1 LILGTSF
8 FIGNVREAAIA
19 VGINRTACTVFE
31 IYMLVC
37 LSDSSVTPVSFQFIY
52 S

>member
-8 FIGNVREAAIA
+8 FIGNVRKAAIA
-19 VGINRTACTVFE
+19 VGIRTAFTVFE
-31 IYMLVC
+31 IYMLVY

-52 S
+52 A